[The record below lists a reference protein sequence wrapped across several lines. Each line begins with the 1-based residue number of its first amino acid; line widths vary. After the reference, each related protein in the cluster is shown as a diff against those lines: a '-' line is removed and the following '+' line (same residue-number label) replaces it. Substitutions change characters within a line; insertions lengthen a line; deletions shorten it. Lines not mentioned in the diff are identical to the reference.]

1 MISRNNLSR
10 KFQTLMDEVSTKI
23 AENRVTAKGKV
34 SEFIEHS
41 LPYNHSDAMISI
53 LNGMVG
59 DYLVQRSSRLMQ
71 EMVFRDQHQTLR
83 IEPERLNQLL
93 PQASDRIVLCVHG
106 WCMNDVQWLR
116 KEHDHGRF
124 LAKFGY
130 TPLYLRYNTGQHISL
145 NGEEFAFKLEKLIS
159 AWPCDVKEIV
169 IVGHSMG
176 GLVTRSACYY
186 AEHHQL
192 SWLAKL
198 RTFITLGTPHNGAP
212 LAQLACWVDERV
224 AEAPYLSALSK
235 IADVRSSGS
244 RDLSQGYICHADWQD
259 EDNERALHRVRPALP
274 EKVACYAIATCLGQ
288 NLNDESNRALGDGL
302 VPVSS
307 ALGESDA
314 GHTNVLYSADNQWVG
329 YGINHLDLLSHPLVA
344 SKLKEWV
351 LSHTVQPFEPLEP

>member
-1 MISRNNLSR
+1 
-10 KFQTLMDEVSTKI
+10 MDEVSSKM

-34 SEFIEHS
+34 SEFIENS
-41 LPYNHSDAMISI
+41 LPYNHSDAMLSI

-59 DYLVQRSSRLMQ
+59 DYLVQRNSRLMQ
-71 EMVFRDQHQTLR
+71 EMIFRDQQQTLSL
-83 IEPERLNQLL
+83 EPELLSQQL
-93 PQASDRIVLCVHG
+93 PEASDRIVLCVHG
-106 WCMNDVQWLR
+106 WCMNDVQWQR
-116 KEHDHGRF
+116 KDHDHGRF

-130 TPLYLRYNTGQHISL
+130 TPVYLRYNTGQHISF
-145 NGEEFAFKLEKLIS
+145 NGEEFAFKLEKLIA
-159 AWPCDVKEIV
+159 AWPREVKEVV

-192 SWLAKL
+192 NWLAML
-198 RTFITLGTPHNGAP
+198 RTFISLGTPHNGAP

-235 IADVRSSGS
+235 ISDVRSNGS
-244 RDLSQGYICHADWQD
+244 RDLSQGYICHADWQE
-259 EDNERALHRVRPALP
+259 EDNEKRLNRVRPALP
-274 EKVACYAIATCLGQ
+274 EEVACYAIATCLGR

-307 ALGESDA
+307 ALGESEA
-314 GHTNVLYSADNQWVG
+314 GYTNLLYSAEHQWIG
-329 YGINHLDLLSHPLVA
+329 CGINHLDLLNHPLVA

-351 LSHTVQPFEPLEP
+351 LSNTVQSFDALES